1 MKIYLAGPDVFRPDA
16 PAWAESARR
25 LLAAAGHRA
34 LIPLDN
40 EETTAAGIYRANIAL
55 IGEADALLANLD
67 SFRGREPDS
76 GTCFEIGYAVAL
88 GKPVIGYLSDGRPQ
102 RDKFFSHYG
111 GHLPMRDGRLVDP
124 EGMAIEDFALPE
136 PDAGYFLPHRRGR
149 PRAGAGRTDG
159 VSR

>member
-16 PAWAESARR
+16 LAWAESARR

-67 SFRGREPDS
+67 PFRGREPDS

-88 GKPVIGYLSDGRPQ
+88 GKPVIGYLSDGRTQ
-102 RDKFFSHYG
+102 ADKLAAHYG
-111 GHLPMRDGRLVDP
+111 ERLLRHDGRPVDP
-124 EGMAIEDFALPE
+124 QGLTIEDFALPVN
-136 PDAGYFLPHRRGR
+136 LML
-149 PRAGAGRTDG
+149 G
-159 VSR
+159 VSCRIVEGDLARALLELTD